1 MKSEDRMLVY
11 ESGIPTVAGTSPG
24 VCVEITNADVRRW
37 NDRDATVIKQA
48 ECCALVNGLKMK
60 KIKYFIK
67 GVGGVFLTNGNGTI
81 EALRLKY
88 PKITEDSTG
97 FPLFEMPK

>member
-1 MKSEDRMLVY
+1 MLVY
-11 ESGIPTVAGTSPG
+11 ESGIPSVAGSSPG

-37 NDRDATVIKQA
+37 NDRDTTVIRHA

-81 EALRLKY
+81 EQLRLKY
-88 PKITEDSTG
+88 PKINEDSPG
-97 FPLFEMPK
+97 FPILELAKS